1 MTKTAKETCG
11 ESEKRIE
18 NPWMIGKDEELQ
30 QMKSRIAGAV
40 TERNR
45 LTETARQNRQDLEED
60 FEQARQSLR
69 EARRVMKRETRRWEK
84 DWWNEKIREYQEAE
98 EGDSG
103 KMYKVLKDMGKRELK
118 GQTDSTTITKENF
131 REHFKKVS
139 EQRFENTPDDIER
152 AVNRVTD
159 ISNTDTA
166 RQWGEILTE
175 MRKMRDSAPGEDGV
189 RLIMLMEG
197 GEEVTQRII
206 RLVQFIFNND
216 ADKWEGELKVRNSN
230 LE

>member
-1 MTKTAKETCG
+1 ME
-11 ESEKRIE
+11 
-18 NPWMIGKDEELQ
+18 
-30 QMKSRIAGAV
+30 
-40 TERNR
+40 
-45 LTETARQNRQDLEED
+45 
-60 FEQARQSLR
+60 
-69 EARRVMKRETRRWEK
+69 
-84 DWWNEKIREYQEAE
+84 
-98 EGDSG
+98 
-103 KMYKVLKDMGKRELK
+103 KRELK